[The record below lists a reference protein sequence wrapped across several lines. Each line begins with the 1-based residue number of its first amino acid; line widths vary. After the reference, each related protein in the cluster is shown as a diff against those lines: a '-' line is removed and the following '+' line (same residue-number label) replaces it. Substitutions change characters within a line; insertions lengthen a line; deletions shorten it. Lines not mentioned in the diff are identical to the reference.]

1 MRKFLAIL
9 FVLSLALSACI
20 VTGEPQVGI
29 MKKESGEVKKEEG
42 AHGAGEEAHGE
53 PTAEPTAEPTV
64 EPTPGAALP
73 YRDVLASDAELT
85 PITLFLGYIP
95 NVQFAPVY
103 VAIEQGFFR
112 ENGIALTI
120 EHGFDE
126 TDGLT
131 RIATNNLQFGMIS
144 GEQVLLARAQG
155 APVKYFFRW
164 YQRFPVGVVVP
175 KDSPI
180 REPQDLKGKIV
191 GVPGKFGASYFGL
204 KALLN
209 AAELEERD
217 LREVRA
223 IGYDT
228 APIFCERQVDASV
241 IYIANEPL
249 QIAARCFEVDVIA
262 ISDYADLVSN
272 GLVTNEKTIAE
283 RPELVRGM
291 AEAYGR
297 GLALTIAN
305 PDLAYQISR
314 KFVEGLAEDDPI
326 QKQVL
331 LRSIELWK
339 AERLGESTDEAWR
352 LTAET
357 LVSMG
362 LIDSIEGYQD
372 AYTNEFLPESY
383 E

>member
-1 MRKFLAIL
+1 MRKFLTIL
-9 FVLSLALSACI
+9 FVLSLALSAC
-20 VTGEPQVGI
+20 VVSGEPQVGI
-29 MKKESGEVKKEEG
+29 MKKDHSDVKQEEG
-42 AHGAGEEAHGE
+42 AHSE
-53 PTAEPTAEPTV
+53 PTAEPTAEPM
-64 EPTPGAALP
+64 PGSLLP
-73 YRDVLASDAELT
+73 YRDIPTSDSSLT

-103 VAIEQGFFR
+103 MAIDQGFFR
-112 ENGIALTI
+112 EEGIEVTI

-131 RIATNNLQFGMIS
+131 RIATDNLQFGIIS
-144 GEQVLLARAQG
+144 GEQVVLARAQG

-175 KDSPI
+175 QDSPI
-180 REPQDLKGKIV
+180 RTPQDLKGKIV

-204 KALLN
+204 RALLN
-209 AAELEERD
+209 AAEMDESD
-217 LREVRA
+217 LREVRS
-223 IGYDT
+223 IGFDT

-249 QIAARCFEVDVIA
+249 QIAARCFDVEVIA

-283 RPELVRGM
+283 RPALVRGM
-291 AEAYGR
+291 ARAYGR
-297 GLALTIAN
+297 GLALTIAD
-305 PDLAYQISR
+305 PDLAYQVSR
-314 KFVEGLAEDDPI
+314 KFVEGLAEDDPV

-339 AERLGESTDEAWR
+339 ADRLGESTEAAWK

-357 LVSMG
+357 LLSMG

-372 AYTNEFLPESY
+372 AFTNEFLPESY

>member
-1 MRKFLAIL
+1 MRKLLSIL

-20 VTGEPQVGI
+20 VTGDPQVGI
-29 MKKESGEVKKEEG
+29 MKKDHGEVKKEG
-42 AHGAGEEAHGE
+42 APKVEPTAEA
-53 PTAEPTAEPTV
+53 TAEPTAEPTV
-64 EPTPGAALP
+64 EPTPGAVLP
-73 YRDVLASDAELT
+73 YRDVLASETDLV

-103 VAIEQGFFR
+103 VAIEQGFFA
-112 ENGIALTI
+112 EEGIALKI

-126 TDGLT
+126 TEGLT
-131 RIATNNLQFGMIS
+131 RIATDNLQFGMIS
-144 GEQVLLARAQG
+144 GEQVVLARAQG

-180 REPQDLKGKIV
+180 RKPQDLKGKIV

-209 AAELEERD
+209 AAGMSEAD

-249 QIAARCFEVDVIA
+249 QIAARCFDVEVIA

-291 AEAYGR
+291 ARAYGR
-297 GLALTIAN
+297 GLALTIAD

-314 KFVEGLAEDDPI
+314 KYVEGLAEDDPV

-339 AERLGESTDEAWR
+339 AERLGESTDSAWK

-357 LVSMG
+357 LLSMG

-372 AYTNEFLPESY
+372 AFTNEFLPESY